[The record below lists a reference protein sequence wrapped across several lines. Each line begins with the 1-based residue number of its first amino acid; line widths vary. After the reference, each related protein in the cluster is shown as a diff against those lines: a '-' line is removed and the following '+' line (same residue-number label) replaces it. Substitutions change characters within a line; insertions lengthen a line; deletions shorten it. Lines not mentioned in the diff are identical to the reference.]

1 MMETK
6 KSEYRATPSQQNETV
21 GIAKKRA
28 PMHTSM
34 KIEPKSSRER
44 HVELAAAV
52 GVKAPQVPGCW
63 ACALPA
69 ARASSSRITPDSNFR
84 APNCSS
90 RRLPRACDSVRQ
102 AQR

>member
-1 MMETK
+1 MEEK
-6 KSEYRATPSQQNETV
+6 KSEYRATPSQQDKTV
-21 GIAKKRA
+21 VIAKKRG
-28 PMHTSM
+28 PVHTSM

-52 GVKAPQVPGCW
+52 GVKAAQVLG
-63 ACALPA
+63 APA
-69 ARASSSRITPDSNFR
+69 ARYASSSLESHLTVISPI
-84 APNCSS
+84 CSL